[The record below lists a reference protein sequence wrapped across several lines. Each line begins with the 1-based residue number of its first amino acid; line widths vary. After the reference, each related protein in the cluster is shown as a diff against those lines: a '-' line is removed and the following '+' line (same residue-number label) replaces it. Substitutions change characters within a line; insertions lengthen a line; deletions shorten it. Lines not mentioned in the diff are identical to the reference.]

1 MIDLQIDLIVEARQR
16 RVDQV
21 VVDRLAV
28 RSDGA
33 AGVRFGNDLR
43 EHRDIVQAIRGGA
56 VLQARAAMRRHLVNS
71 RKRYQ
76 RLAAK
81 LGSG

>member
-1 MIDLQIDLIVEARQR
+1 
-16 RVDQV
+16 
-21 VVDRLAV
+21 
-28 RSDGA
+28 
-33 AGVRFGNDLR
+33 
-43 EHRDIVQAIRGGA
+43 

-76 RLAAK
+76 RLAAN

>member
-1 MIDLQIDLIVEARQR
+1 MPDTAARFALGDLPGANVSASGRDVVLAYPLASMELADDDLEN
-16 RVDQV
+16 
-21 VVDRLAV
+21 
-28 RSDGA
+28 GA
-33 AGVRFGNDLR
+33 
-43 EHRDIVQAIRGGA
+43 IVQAIRNGA

-81 LGSG
+81 LGSR